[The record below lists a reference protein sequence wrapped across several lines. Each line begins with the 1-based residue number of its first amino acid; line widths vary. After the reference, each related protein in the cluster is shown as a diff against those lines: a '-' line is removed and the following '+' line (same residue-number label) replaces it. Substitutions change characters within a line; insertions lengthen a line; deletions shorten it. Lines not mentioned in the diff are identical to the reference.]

1 MFLKMA
7 DKLTSL
13 GKVLIKKLLSLE
25 ILELIPRFLAQLW
38 LSKR

>member
-1 MFLKMA
+1 MFLKVV

-13 GKVLIKKLLSLE
+13 GKVLINKLLPPKV
-25 ILELIPRFLAQLW
+25 LELIPRFLAQLW